1 MTVSWTPPQSDG
13 GTPIIGYFVER
24 KSDTSSRW
32 VRVNKDL
39 VSDTMLT
46 VTDLTEKSEYQFRV
60 YAENKAG
67 VGPASEPSDKHVAK
81 PPYGKQVL
89 CGVIV
94 QSKIRLLILLS
105 YHKREKNSFHNYA
118 VMVMNLTDLN

>member
-1 MTVSWTPPQSDG
+1 MPHIMEKFYITLFCAHLLDVPGAPGKPTVSDIDATQMTVSWTPPQSDG

-39 VSDTMLT
+39 VSDTTLT

-81 PPYGKQVL
+81 PPYG
-89 CGVIV
+89 
-94 QSKIRLLILLS
+94 
-105 YHKREKNSFHNYA
+105 E
-118 VMVMNLTDLN
+118 